1 MILVILLF
9 FAFLN
14 YAKCDIPVHCL
25 SRHVEGKWEIS
36 LGLLRREKSGGGATQ
51 GEKQTQIGS
60 HYGDDRYN
68 HHDDDRYNHYDDD
81 RYDYECGYRRP
92 DNSSYHELLNPENVR
107 ERFEEKTKKV
117 LLFNKDRTVN
127 VIEKEKINLSYT
139 GYWRIVYDEGLYI
152 ELYNEEEKKKEIYF
166 SFFKF
171 KKKDSWSYSYC
182 NSLIMGVV
190 SVYHLHDLSSN
201 RINNHG
207 NSIDGISREE
217 YTFPSVR
224 DSNTGEEN
232 YEQFLRHYSS
242 IKGSGGSLGVKMR
255 DVSGLNA
262 PNGLKRNT
270 NFLELRNK
278 SHRRLKRTLLSMPVH
293 TPEGTPENRLKV
305 GGRHTYAGN
314 SLFSDEEKEKKKKN
328 FYKLID
334 YYNDNVIDFDI
345 LSLGRYCWYGKKLDA
360 TSSQATNKIPAEI
373 VSPLKIDADIH
384 NQKYDSLKS
393 HGEKKKG
400 EGGKTDGEDVVNMTK
415 QKRKEN
421 LVQQVQ
427 SNGKGTPDGKLQ
439 QEETTKKYKENSL
452 FSLYAGKDI
461 LLKNFDWTN
470 EEDVKTRLGGTFV
483 KVIDDAIDQKDC
495 GSCYANSASLIINS
509 RVRIKYNYIKNIDLL
524 SFSSEQLVVCD
535 FFNQGCDGGYIYLS
549 LKYAYENYLF
559 TNKCFRKYSQVH
571 MNEDE
576 KNCSLCDRFD
586 TFKNFFFLYKKKV
599 NNVMDVEGHFLSSKN
614 KLPYSSLERNIKGG
628 RHEKKNIKLHGY
640 TSIDKRELKENYSL
654 ELFRTNIKHNKL
666 DDELNDNFVL
676 ANQMLHGE
684 EKLNLEKL
692 KECDTK
698 VKVTKYEYLDIED
711 EEDLK
716 RYLYYNG
723 PVAAAIEPS
732 KNFSGYTKGILT
744 GKFIKM
750 SDGEKSNAYIW
761 NKVDHAVVVVGW
773 GEDTVENLVKRK
785 NNFTNHT
792 YDHHI
797 NNNIQHNTGSNN
809 VIKYWKLLNSWGTKW
824 GNNGYFYILRDENS
838 FNIKSYLLAC
848 DVNLFVRQ
856 E

>member
-25 SRHVEGKWEIS
+25 SRHVEGKWEIN
-36 LGLLRREKSGGGATQ
+36 LGLLKREKSGGGATE
-51 GEKQTQIGS
+51 GENQTQIGS
-60 HYGDDRYN
+60 HYGDNRYDN
-68 HHDDDRYNHYDDD
+68 RYDNHYDDHYD
-81 RYDYECGYRRP
+81 DHYDYECGYRRP

-127 VIEKEKINLSYT
+127 IIDKEKINLSYT

-171 KKKDSWSYSYC
+171 KKKDNWSYSYC

-190 SVYHLHDLSSN
+190 SVYHLHNLYSN

-207 NSIDGISREE
+207 KSIDGISREE
-217 YTFPSVR
+217 YVIPSVR
-224 DSNTGEEN
+224 DRNTGEEN

-242 IKGSGGSLGVKMR
+242 IKGSGSLGVKMR
-255 DVSGLNA
+255 DMSGLST

-278 SHRRLKRTLLSMPVH
+278 SHRRLKRTLLRMPVH
-293 TPEGTPENRLKV
+293 TSEGTPENTLKV
-305 GGRHTYAGN
+305 GGRDTGTGN
-314 SLFSDEEKEKKKKN
+314 HLFSDEEKEKKEN

-345 LSLGRYCWYGKKLDA
+345 LSLRRYCWYGKKLDA
-360 TSSQATNKIPAEI
+360 SSSQATNKIPAEI

-384 NQKYDSLKS
+384 NQKYDSLKPQ
-393 HGEKKKG
+393 GEEKKG
-400 EGGKTDGEDVVNMTK
+400 EGDKTDDKDINTTK
-415 QKRKEN
+415 QKREDN
-421 LVQQVQ
+421 LAHQVQ
-427 SNGKGTPDGKLQ
+427 GNSKGTPDGESQ
-439 QEETTKKYKENSL
+439 QEDTTKKYKENSL
-452 FSLYAGKDI
+452 FSLYSGKDI

-470 EEDVKTRLGGTFV
+470 EEDVKKRLGGTFV

-509 RVRIKYNYIKNIDLL
+509 RVRIKYNYIKNIDLI
-524 SFSSEQLVVCD
+524 SFSNEQLVVCD

-559 TNKCFRKYSQVH
+559 TNKCFRKYSQVY
-571 MNEDE
+571 MNEDD

-586 TFKNFFFLYKKKV
+586 TFKNFFFLYRKKV
-599 NNVMDVEGHFLSSKN
+599 NNIIDVEGDFLSSKN
-614 KLPYSSLERNIKGG
+614 KQPQSSLERNIKGG
-628 RHEKKNIKLHGY
+628 RHKKRNIKLHDY
-640 TSIDKRELKENYSL
+640 ASNDKRALKDDYSL
-654 ELFRTNIKHNKL
+654 ELFRTGIKRNKH

-676 ANQMLHGE
+676 ANQMMHGE
-684 EKLNLEKL
+684 KKLNVEKL

-698 VKVTKYEYLDIED
+698 IKVTKYEYLDIED

-732 KNFSGYTKGILT
+732 KNFLGYTKGILT

-773 GEDTVENLVKRK
+773 GEDTAENLVKRK